1 MTTWTLAEIEAVVR
15 AAWSIDTCDEH
26 DRSDWTADVPE
37 RGQCVATA
45 WLLHDL
51 LGGALV
57 GAEVHHADGSL
68 QGYHYWNRLPGGV
81 DVDLTSTQ
89 FARGEVVQAG
99 QVVDRGEGLPIP
111 GGPQYVR
118 LRDAVLA
125 ELAGHHPAK

>member
-1 MTTWTLAEIEAVVR
+1 MGGVTTWTLAEIEAAVR
-15 AAWSIDTCDEH
+15 AAWSGETCDEH
-26 DRSDWTADVPE
+26 DLAEWTAATPE

-51 LGGALV
+51 LGGSLV
-57 GAEVHHADGSL
+57 LAEVHRADGTL

-81 DVDLTSTQ
+81 DVDLTATQ
-89 FARGEVVQAG
+89 FAPGEVIG
-99 QVVDRGEGLPIP
+99 EGRVVARGEGLPIP

-125 ELAGHHPAK
+125 ALGAAG